1 MTAGEARIARAAK
14 KKKALLIV
22 SSLVTAPGSEL
33 APAAPGP
40 ALAGGTFQTAATNGS

>member
-1 MTAGEARIARAAK
+1 MTAGEASIARAAK

-33 APAAPGP
+33 APVAPGSAP
-40 ALAGGTFQTAATNGS
+40 SGGTFKAAATTGN